1 MTFID
6 SYTFVDQLVFQHQ
19 RIRQLFESVLAGQ
32 VEDRDEA
39 FAELRRLLAVHEAAE
54 EIVVH
59 PRARTDL
66 RVGGAL
72 VDECLEE
79 ERTVKR
85 LLAELEDMDI
95 QSAEFVATVRIL
107 RDVVERHSERE
118 ERDEFIALRTDID
131 GDEAA
136 RMAETISVIESIAP
150 TRPHPGAQ
158 SATAN
163 LLIGPFASMLDRAR
177 DAIAAR
183 IRKGAH

>member
-19 RIRQLFESVLAGQ
+19 RIRQLFDGVLAGQ

-85 LLAELEDMDI
+85 MLAELEDMDI

-107 RDVVERHSERE
+107 REVVERHSER
-118 ERDEFIALRTDID
+118 L
-131 GDEAA
+131 
-136 RMAETISVIESIAP
+136 
-150 TRPHPGAQ
+150 
-158 SATAN
+158 
-163 LLIGPFASMLDRAR
+163 
-177 DAIAAR
+177 
-183 IRKGAH
+183 